1 MAIDRPSYKLCTRC
15 VMDTSDPEIIFDDEG
30 SCDNCSRFIAALQR
44 YRIGQGPPEKDLDQL
59 FERVRAAGRG
69 KEFDCV
75 LGMSGGIDSS
85 YAAYM
90 CKERGLRP
98 LAVHMDNGWDS
109 EESVLNIK
117 NIVSKLEIDYTSFV
131 LDWSEFRDLQLA
143 FLRASVPEA
152 ETPTDIAILG
162 ILHRMAA
169 KHGIKYIVSAGNIAT
184 EGLLPKSWHYNA
196 KDLKYFSHLY
206 NTFGGGSLN
215 KFPTFDYKSEAYY
228 KFARGIRFVYPLNY
242 AGISEEE
249 MESVL
254 ANKFGFKRYGA
265 KHHESRYT
273 RFIQSYYLFEKFG
286 IDYRRAT
293 FAAKICSGQ
302 ASRSN
307 ALSVLE
313 SSPYDEGQIALDK
326 LYVAKKLEIAADE
339 LEGIINLPPKW
350 YWDYPNDDR
359 KLNTIYAAYRRFFGN

>member
-1 MAIDRPSYKLCTRC
+1 MAINRQSYRLCKRC
-15 VMDTSDPEIIFDDEG
+15 VMDTSDPEIAFDGDG
-30 SCDNCSRFIAALQR
+30 RCSNCARFIAALER
-44 YRIGQGPPEKDLDQL
+44 YGIGQEPQWKELDRL
-59 FERVRAAGRG
+59 FECVRAAGRG
-69 KEFDCV
+69 KEYDCV

-85 YAAYM
+85 YAAFM

-162 ILHRMAA
+162 ILHRVAA
-169 KHGIKYIVSAGNIAT
+169 KHGIRYIVSAGNIAT

-196 KDLKYFSHLY
+196 KDLKYFSHIR
-206 NTFGGGSLN
+206 NRFGGASLIT
-215 KFPTFDYKSEAYY
+215 FPTFDYKSEAYY

-254 ANKFGFKRYGA
+254 ACKFGFKRYGE

-293 FAAKICSGQ
+293 FSAKICSGQ
-302 ASRSN
+302 ACRSN
-307 ALSVLE
+307 ALEVLKAL
-313 SSPYDEGQIALDK
+313 PYEPIQIAEDK
-326 LYVAKKLEIAADE
+326 QYVAKKLEISTDE
-339 LEGIINLPPKW
+339 LEEIINLPPKW

-359 KLNTIYAAYRRFFGN
+359 KLNTLYAAYRRFFGN